1 MTFNKPLIS
10 TAAAMM
16 FSGAAIAQDA
26 PTGSAQAGAQA
37 QGQISTQGGNT
48 QAGASGTASANE
60 QGANGSLRGGVSG
73 TIGSTTAG
81 LSGAMQQRFQQMDSN
96 QDSSIDR
103 GEASASAG
111 LSAGFSNADE
121 DGDGQVNEAE
131 FAAFVEASGSSMER
145 GEEDGSSIGDE
156 AEQEFDQA
164 EEDLDPDQ

>member
-1 MTFNKPLIS
+1 MKFNKTLIS

-26 PTGSAQAGAQA
+26 PTASAQAGVQT

-48 QAGASGTASANE
+48 QAGASGAASVDE
-60 QGANGSLRGGVSG
+60 QGANGSLQGSVSG
-73 TIGSTTAG
+73 TLGSTTAG
-81 LSGAMQQRFQQMDSN
+81 LSGAMQQRFQKMDSN
-96 QDSSIDR
+96 QDSAIDR

-111 LSAGFSNADE
+111 LSAGFSSADE

-131 FAAFVEASGSSMER
+131 FAAFIEASGSSMER
-145 GEEDGSSIGDE
+145 GDEDDSSIGDE
-156 AEQEFDQA
+156 AAQEFDQA

>member
-1 MTFNKPLIS
+1 MTFNKTLIS
-10 TAAAMM
+10 TAAALM
-16 FSGAAIAQDA
+16 FSGAAVAQEA
-26 PTGSAQAGAQA
+26 PTGSAQAGAQV
-37 QGQISTQGGNT
+37 QGHMSTQDGNA
-48 QAGASGTASANE
+48 QAGA
-60 QGANGSLRGGVSG
+60 NGGLQGGVSG
-73 TIGSTTAG
+73 TPGSTTAG

-111 LSAGFSNADE
+111 LSAGFGSADE

-131 FAAFVEASGSSMER
+131 FAAFVEANGSSMER
-145 GEEDGSSIGDE
+145 GTEDGSNIGDE

>member
-1 MTFNKPLIS
+1 MTFNKTLIS

-81 LSGAMQQRFQQMDSN
+81 LSGAMQQRFQQY
-96 QDSSIDR
+96 SS
-103 GEASASAG
+103 EPLAA
-111 LSAGFSNADE
+111 L
-121 DGDGQVNEAE
+121 AE
-131 FAAFVEASGSSMER
+131 FFNYFKGR
-145 GEEDGSSIGDE
+145 KI
-156 AEQEFDQA
+156 AEIIVKR
-164 EEDLDPDQ
+164 